1 MAHHYDK
8 VLERKDTF
16 YFKLKR
22 VLTGALVCII
32 SYISIISFYQV
43 ITSYCYSYFFVDATV
58 NYNIVDDVPVE
69 YVFWNMKRIAFISSI
84 GPISCLL
91 LCVLARHFFNKYQ
104 GHINLIRYF
113 ILWFY
118 ILSLN
123 FFLILLLSSPFGV
136 DYYSSSLYQ
145 GLTAVFAWM
154 HLKSPILAPVAI
166 TSSLALIL
174 FGYNTGNLFL
184 KFSFSFKNNSV
195 KKGRNIFITQAFT
208 LPYIIA
214 SPFLFF
220 LTNSFSFIL
229 NVFVF
234 LGLILI
240 TIGMYLRNEYEVVS
254 EKAKKSDVLN
264 TYPVLE
270 IIIASALWSFVF
282 FFWS

>member
-1 MAHHYDK
+1 MSLICLLKSAYYYLVKGYLISGHDYK
-8 VLERKDTF
+8 VFTVVIKK
-16 YFKLKR
+16 KLGTR
-22 VLTGALVCII
+22 TID
-32 SYISIISFYQV
+32 YIKCK
-43 ITSYCYSYFFVDATV
+43 TCGH
-58 NYNIVDDVPVE
+58 VDDVPVE
-69 YVFWNMKRIAFISSI
+69 YVYWNMKRIAFISSI

-154 HLKSPILAPVAI
+154 HFKSPILAPVAI
-166 TSSLALIL
+166 ASSLALIL